1 MSGKG
6 ELVEYTKLFKKGP
19 LKKADKDELKKKIN
33 DVIDN
38 ATQNIT
44 IEAMV
49 KADN

>member
-6 ELVEYTKLFKKGP
+6 ELVSYTKLFKKGP
-19 LKKADKDELKKKIN
+19 LKKADKEDLKKKIN
-33 DVIDN
+33 TLIDN
-38 ATQNIT
+38 TTQNIT